1 MSKQPPEGST
11 CLDRARVDEQLL
23 AVGRF
28 AGEVSAQVPSIPI
41 YPKQPPN
48 SPWAGDPVP
57 TEPPLGFEIDAM
69 GNGS

>member
-1 MSKQPPEGST
+1 MTRSHDDACT
-11 CLDRARVDEQLL
+11 YLDRARADEQLL
-23 AVGRF
+23 ASGRF
-28 AGEVSAQVPSIPI
+28 ANEVSAQVPSIPI